1 MVDLKKLLK
10 DLNSIKETNEPRLEI
25 LIIQLY
31 MEHFLNEIIN
41 YKSGEFPD
49 EIVKENLAIPVKTSI
64 IKKWGIINEDH
75 KKVIDAL
82 AKTRNDLIHN
92 LVIDFK
98 KIEQRLKSVN
108 FDFIRNDKGKRV
120 KLLSRLKPYSRLTF
134 SSILI
139 IGILYHKLLNLNER
153 SCLQSFNLELER
165 KGKDWDAR
173 IKLIEGNKK

>member
-98 KIEQRLKSVN
+98 K
-108 FDFIRNDKGKRV
+108 
-120 KLLSRLKPYSRLTF
+120 
-134 SSILI
+134 
-139 IGILYHKLLNLNER
+139 
-153 SCLQSFNLELER
+153 
-165 KGKDWDAR
+165 
-173 IKLIEGNKK
+173 